1 MQQRAGLESEL
12 SPQQVQK
19 PASTGGHCEEAEA
32 DCDAQGGKGC
42 SQLGVKKNTSSYS
55 YILTCSVVGSGYFS
69 FFPLLLL
76 LLILLLLL
84 TLLKLFFKIYFLIE
98 G

>member
-1 MQQRAGLESEL
+1 LDTKVKGIVLKSIDFKDNDKLLTILTLE
-12 SPQQVQK
+12 K
-19 PASTGGHCEEAEA
+19 
-32 DCDAQGGKGC
+32 GKITVKAR
-42 SQLGVKKNTSSYS
+42 GVKKNTSSYS